1 MTNKPYYLTILS
13 LFFAAA
19 VNAQS
24 LTVSGGTVS
33 LANNTM
39 LYTPG
44 LSVTSG
50 TFECAGHLIIDGSL
64 TGSANIDLAST
75 ANLDLRQDA
84 EFVFSDD
91 ASFWAL
97 DLANTA
103 RVIVQPG
110 KSIELEGSI
119 VHNSSE
125 NIELRA
131 DATNGYSMLKNSG
144 PYSGSGTG
152 RVMQQQNLNAGWI
165 MIAAPMTNTTAGFF
179 GDVGAT
185 GPGHT
190 VNTQNLFSWDG
201 SNYVNVVDNNSTIT
215 PGRGYFGF
223 VGQYGFRGTVGVHD
237 FTGVPNLS
245 VSPSL
250 NFATAGNDVVIEGD
264 PTATEGWNLIAN
276 PFTCALDFS
285 LLTRTNV
292 DNAFYVF
299 NNSKSGGAGYES
311 YASGGISHPEIAP
324 LQSFWVKAS
333 AASPSL
339 GTLSMATHG
348 TTSASPNHLR
358 TVSFDR
364 LVLRTHVA
372 QDTAINDYTV
382 VSFVDDNTTM
392 GYDGA
397 WDAYK
402 MANTGS
408 IPNIYS
414 THSDGAAMAINAI
427 PYGPGYSDKMTVPI
441 SFRASQQGE
450 SFRISFDD
458 SYMLNTYAVYLED
471 KLEKTFTDLN
481 AQDYSF
487 VNDTSMS
494 ARFVLHFRAGALSID
509 EPESLSRTNTG
520 LHAWIFA
527 GQAHINSRIAGDVQL
542 SVFDMSGKQLQSGQ
556 MNVSAGGRYEWPLRQ
571 DLAAGVYLLRIHTSL
586 GTQSIK
592 FNK

>member
-1 MTNKPYYLTILS
+1 MKKTL
-13 LFFAAA
+13 LFFVLTAFS
-19 VNAQS
+19 VNGQTTALS
-24 LTVSGGTVS
+24 IIDDFHISDGALVSVN
-33 LANNTM
+33 LPFNINNDANDVN
-39 LYTPG
+39 
-44 LSVTSG
+44 
-50 TFECAGHLIIDGSL
+50 CDGHLILSGGI
-64 TGSANIDLAST
+64 TGGNKLNLQDSAH
-75 ANLDLRQDA
+75 LDLRLATAFTFQENAKFKHLSMSNDA
-84 EFVFSDD
+84 EVEV
-91 ASFWAL
+91 AA
-97 DLANTA
+97 
-103 RVIVQPG
+103 G
-110 KSIELEGSI
+110 KSLSLSGNVS
-119 VHNSSE
+119 NASSKS
-125 NIELRA
+125 LTLK
-131 DATNGYSMLKNSG
+131 ATATGDYAQLKFDGN
-144 PYSGSGTG
+144 YSGAGTVVHEQ
-152 RVMQQQNLNAGWI
+152 RLNAGWV
-165 MIAAPMTNTTAGFF
+165 MMGASMNATTAAFF
-179 GDVGAT
+179 GNVGST

-190 VNTQNLFSWDG
+190 VNTQNLFSWNG
-201 SNYVNVVDNNSTIT
+201 SNYVNVVDTNSAIT

-223 VGQYGFRGTVGVHD
+223 VGQYGFRGTVGVND
-237 FTGVPNLS
+237 FTGIPNTS

-264 PTATEGWNLIAN
+264 SNATDGWNLIAN

-299 NNSKSGGAGYES
+299 NNSKGGGAGYES
-311 YASGGISHPEIAP
+311 FSAGGITTPEIAP

-471 KLEKTFTDLN
+471 KLAKTFTDLS
-481 AQDYSF
+481 AQEYSF
-487 VNDTSMS
+487 INDTNMTD
-494 ARFVLHFRAGALSID
+494 RFVLHFRAGALSID
-509 EPESLSRTNTG
+509 APESLKNNSG
-520 LHAWIFA
+520 VHAWVFA
-527 GQAHINSRIAGDVQL
+527 NHAYLNPSINGEVKL
-542 SVFDMSGKQLQSGQ
+542 SLLDISGKKLQDGIMMLTSGLQ
-556 MNVSAGGRYEWPLRQ
+556 TEWAIRG
-571 DLAAGVYLLRIHTSL
+571 DLASGVYLLRIQTSL
-586 GTQSIK
+586 GTETVK
-592 FNK
+592 FTR